1 MTQTTTGGPGIV
13 GVILVTHADY
23 GAALLRA
30 AEFILGPIQDCSS
43 IQVDVSLDVEGTVA
57 RLKEAASLLDRGK
70 GVIILTD
77 MFGGTPTNLSLSL
90 MSSPDTIEVVT
101 GVNLPMLLKV
111 FDNREKSLHELAE
124 LALDAGRKGIVSAG
138 GILRGRSKPAQ
149 SS

>member
-1 MTQTTTGGPGIV
+1 MTHDTHTTSPRT

-30 AEFILGPIQDCSS
+30 AEFILGPIEDCSS

-90 MSSPDTIEVVT
+90 MSNPEKIEVVT

-111 FDNREKSLHELAE
+111 FDNRYKELSELAE

-138 GILRGRSKPAQ
+138 GILRGKGKSA
-149 SS
+149 